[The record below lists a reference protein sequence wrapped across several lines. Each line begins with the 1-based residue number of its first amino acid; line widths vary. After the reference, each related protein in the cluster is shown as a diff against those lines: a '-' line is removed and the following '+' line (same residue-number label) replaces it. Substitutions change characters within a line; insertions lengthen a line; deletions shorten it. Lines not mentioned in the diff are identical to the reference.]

1 MLIFMR
7 KIFTLA
13 TVSFK
18 EMIRQPIYIIVLLV
32 AMAMLYASPWF
43 SMFTL
48 LNSLKLV
55 RDMGLATV
63 LLSTLLIAAFSAS
76 GLMFKEIENKTAV
89 TVLSKPVLRLQFL
102 LGKYLG
108 LLFGISLAVIQL
120 TVFLILI
127 IRIGVPET
135 AQFTLDKPVVY
146 SLQFIFVFSLL
157 WSAMMNY
164 FFDKPFTSSLV
175 MTFFWSLTVVFFTVS
190 FISPDFQPQP
200 FGTGMELGLFKAG
213 ILIFLSM
220 SIICSIA
227 IVGSIKFNM
236 IANLIFCITIFFIGM
251 TTDYFF
257 GRFAES
263 NMVCKILYASLPNL
277 QFFWTA
283 DAFLKNNTIPSSYIV
298 LTSLYSF
305 IYVPITLTI
314 SWFLFSEREIS

>member
-1 MLIFMR
+1 MR
-7 KIFTLA
+7 KILTLA
-13 TVSFK
+13 IVSFK

-63 LLSTLLIAAFSAS
+63 LLSTLFIAAFSAS

-89 TVLSKPVLRLQFL
+89 TVLSKPVLRVQFL
-102 LGKYLG
+102 IGKYLG

-120 TVFLILI
+120 TFFLILI
-127 IRIGVPET
+127 MRIGVPET

-146 SLQFIFVFSLL
+146 SLQIIFVFSLL

-175 MTFFWSLTVVFFTVS
+175 MTFFWSLMVVFFTVS
-190 FISPDFQPQP
+190 FISPDLQPQA
-200 FGTGMELGLFKAG
+200 FGEGMELGLVKAG
-213 ILIFLSM
+213 ILIFLAM
-220 SIICSIA
+220 SIVCSIA
-227 IVGSIKFNM
+227 IIGSIRFNM
-236 IANLIFCITIFFIGM
+236 IANLIFCMAIFFIGM

-257 GRFAES
+257 GRFADS
-263 NMVCKILYASLPNL
+263 NMICKIIYTSLPNL

-283 DAFLKNNTIPSSYIV
+283 DAFLKSNTIPSSYIV

-305 IYVPITLTI
+305 IYVPIALTI